1 MLLLLWYFRSLFE
14 YRVYFWPWLWRY
26 NVKYWNT
33 VLKQSLHFLDL
44 PQLTYEILNFLL
56 LLALKACFFN
66 IVSCFNICW
75 FLLLALKACCF
86 NIVSCFNICW
96 FLLTHFRPMFIVY
109 NPWKHLKWLTVF
121 LFFLF
126 NWDSLHARLNS
137 QCKVWSYKKKK
148 HKKIKGSWKSV

>member
-1 MLLLLWYFRSLFE
+1 MLLLLWYVRLLFE
-14 YRVYFWPWLWRY
+14 YRVYFWPRLWRY

-33 VLKQSLHFLDL
+33 VLKQSLHFLNL
-44 PQLTYEILNFLL
+44 PLFTYEILNFLL
-56 LLALKACFFN
+56 LLALT
-66 IVSCFNICW
+66 
-75 FLLLALKACCF
+75 ACCF
-86 NIVSCFNICW
+86 STVSCFNICW